1 MFSQLANYLL
11 GTTSNEHPEETAS
24 GVEETNTRLNTIL
37 SEDDWVLVDRDSEG
51 NSETSSVE
59 SLDGYSDD
67 EDDEEDFE
75 KAHTITTVLTRTSS
89 TSSLPCNIM
98 EESWYITPPPCF
110 TSAGPIIVETSPLE
124 NLLIE
129 HPSMSVYHQ
138 HSQPIYIARRH
149 NSAPLQPVTDLITE
163 DTVAEP
169 AQRVVDDEAEVVAA
183 TRAHATRRSRTEI
196 LQQEQIIKKKHAQKV
211 QIQRACQS
219 LKRGYLERNNKARE
233 VNCRNQRQ
241 RRGERS
247 QGARRSHANN
257 NRKCC

>member
-1 MFSQLANYLL
+1 
-11 GTTSNEHPEETAS
+11 
-24 GVEETNTRLNTIL
+24 
-37 SEDDWVLVDRDSEG
+37 
-51 NSETSSVE
+51 
-59 SLDGYSDD
+59 
-67 EDDEEDFE
+67 
-75 KAHTITTVLTRTSS
+75 
-89 TSSLPCNIM
+89 M

-129 HPSMSVYHQ
+129 HPSMSVYQ

-149 NSAPLQPVTDLITE
+149 NSAPLQPVTDLITDE
-163 DTVAEP
+163 TVDEP
-169 AQRVVDDEAEVVAA
+169 VQRVVEDEVQIVNA
-183 TRAHATRRSRTEI
+183 TRMHVPRRSRVEI
-196 LQQEQIIKKKHAQKV
+196 LQQQQIIKKKHAQKV

-247 QGARRSHANN
+247 QGARRSNANN
-257 NRKCC
+257 NRKC